1 MGKSDGVERE
11 RERERG
17 CVRPQPIM
25 GGAGTHYSK
34 SMGRMIGTG
43 YSQLM
48 ISFNFIWSYSQCT
61 KT

>member
-1 MGKSDGVERE
+1 MGKSGGVE

-25 GGAGTHYSK
+25 GGVGTHYAK
-34 SMGRMIGTG
+34 SMGRMMDMG
-43 YSQLM
+43 YSQLT
-48 ISFNFIWSYSQCT
+48 ISFNFIWSYSQWT